1 MKTDFR
7 IVSKPCAIAFD
18 CPYCGD
24 EIEISWE
31 AANPPIYWGDPWDDV
46 ICPNCGKNIELGDW
60 EYD

>member
-18 CPYCGD
+18 CPYCDG

-31 AANPPIYWGDPWDDV
+31 AANAPEYWNDSWDDV
-46 ICPNCGKNIELGDW
+46 ICPNCGKKIELGDW